1 MFQEHPNE
9 WGSLWNK
16 REQGAKGEEGVCGRA
31 LSLGRKSARWKAG
44 AGKPCFFGPKRK
56 ARSRLIIKEIGRDDN
71 TEFERGEAFIGL
83 KIPICTIDVRFR
95 FSFFLN
101 NEGYEQ
107 IV

>member
-1 MFQEHPNE
+1 MRASSLSREKE
-9 WGSLWNK
+9 REMESWGGKALLFWP
-16 REQGAKGEEGVCGRA
+16 ETKGSKFE
-31 LSLGRKSARWKAG
+31 
-44 AGKPCFFGPKRK
+44 
-56 ARSRLIIKEIGRDDN
+56 LIMKEIGRDDN